1 MLRKPLLVARSIVN
15 WTRGR
20 RLTTTI
26 SSIIYPD
33 LLPIP
38 GHIRRP
44 HHHLEQIHKQQKE
57 CTKRR
62 NEIQQLFVASGKL
75 SPIKALTFHVHTI
88 FLIRSLN
95 KLFQSRKFHNKAA
108 ESAQKHKRALAKD
121 RGWHGEWRR
130 SRRSEVR
137 PAGCSTGRTIWG
149 SFRFGHK
156 LRQLMCQFNYLST
169 I

>member
-1 MLRKPLLVARSIVN
+1 MLYAQKTPP
-15 WTRGR
+15 RGSVHCK
-20 RLTTTI
+20 LDKGEAFDHH
-26 SSIIYPD
+26 YFKHHLPD

-38 GHIRRP
+38 GLIRRP

-75 SPIKALTFHVHTI
+75 SPIKALTFHVDTI

-121 RGWHGEWRR
+121 RG
-130 SRRSEVR
+130 
-137 PAGCSTGRTIWG
+137 
-149 SFRFGHK
+149 
-156 LRQLMCQFNYLST
+156 
-169 I
+169 